1 VGQEIT
7 MAVVPSVTAQIDEKE
22 IFKVISNNF
31 SKLAPAYYFL
41 ISNWLI
47 RAYNVHKDIDKYII
61 IIYLINKDLI
71 VFRRNGL
78 IVDYD
83 TFYKERS
90 IEIEKINLS
99 DISKDLEIPKESVR
113 RKILE
118 LEKEG
123 VIKKTGKKMFVN
135 RSTLVATQAI
145 DTLKDMS
152 SLLFEFNKLLKN
164 EKAFTIYEI
173 SSSMKENFS
182 FCWYQFYKFIFVY
195 TNRWRKEVKDLETM
209 CIGILVMLNA
219 SENKSFKVKDLN
231 LKTYQKKVMGSD
243 ERGMNAMSLSDIT
256 GIPRPTVVRKL
267 KFLIKNN
274 YITINE
280 KKLLYI
286 NIQGTNL
293 KRSSDLQDANIKSL
307 SNFIFKVFNQIKIID
322 SGKDKDDD
330 FIPSYLR

>member
-1 VGQEIT
+1 MTQ
-7 MAVVPSVTAQIDEKE
+7 VPSVAAQIDEKE
-22 IFKVISNNF
+22 IFKVINNNF
-31 SKLAPAYYFL
+31 SKLAPYYYVMM
-41 ISNWLI
+41 SNWLI
-47 RAYNVHKDIDKYII
+47 RAYGVQNDIDKYLILL
-61 IIYLINKDLI
+61 YLINKDLI
-71 VFRRNGL
+71 IFRRNGL
-78 IVDYD
+78 IVSYD

-90 IEIEKINLS
+90 LEIDKINIS
-99 DISKDLEIPKESVR
+99 DISKDLQIPKESVR
-113 RKILE
+113 RKIIE
-118 LEKEG
+118 LEKKN
-123 VIKKTGKKMFVN
+123 IIRKNGKKIFID
-135 RSTLVATQAI
+135 RSALSI
-145 DTLKDMS
+145 SDGKDTIKDIS
-152 SLLFEFNKLLKN
+152 ALLFEFNKILKN
-164 EKAFTIYEI
+164 EKLGEKIFNVDQI
-173 SSSMKENFS
+173 SHSIKENFS

-243 ERGMNAMSLSDIT
+243 DRGINAMSLSDIT

-280 KKLLYI
+280 KKLLFI

-293 KRSSDLQDANIKSL
+293 KRSSELQDANIKTL

>member
-1 VGQEIT
+1 
-7 MAVVPSVTAQIDEKE
+7 MAIVPSVTAQIDEKE

-164 EKAFTIYEI
+164 EKTFTIDEI

-209 CIGILVMLNA
+209 CVGILVMLNA

-280 KKLLYI
+280 KKLLFI

-293 KRSSDLQDANIKSL
+293 KRSSELQDANIKSL

-322 SGKDKDDD
+322 SGKDIDDD
-330 FIPSYLR
+330 FIPGYLR

>member
-1 VGQEIT
+1 MTSI
-7 MAVVPSVTAQIDEKE
+7 PSVTAQIDQKE
-22 IFKVISNNF
+22 IFNVISNNF
-31 SKLAPAYYFL
+31 SKLAPAYYYL

-47 RAYNVHKDIDKYII
+47 RAYSVHKDIDKYII
-61 IIYLINKDLI
+61 VIYLINKDLI

-83 TFYKERS
+83 TFYRDRS

-118 LEKEG
+118 LEKVG
-123 VIKKTGKKMFVN
+123 VIKKSGKKMFVN
-135 RSTLVATQAI
+135 RSTIVATQAI
-145 DTLKDMS
+145 GTLKDMS
-152 SLLFEFNKLLKN
+152 SLLFQFNKLLKN
-164 EKAFTIYEI
+164 EKTFTVDEI

-182 FCWYQFYKFIFVY
+182 FCWYQFYKFIFIY

-219 SENKSFKVKDLN
+219 SHNKSFKVKEFN

-243 ERGMNAMSLSDIT
+243 DRGINAMSLSDIT

-267 KFLIKNN
+267 KYLVKNN
-274 YITINE
+274 YITIND
-280 KKLLYI
+280 KKLLFI

-293 KRSSDLQDANIKSL
+293 KRSSELQDANIKTL
-307 SNFIFKVFNQIKIID
+307 SNFIYKVFNQIKIID
-322 SGKDKDDD
+322 SGKDEDDD

>member
-1 VGQEIT
+1 MTSI
-7 MAVVPSVTAQIDEKE
+7 PSVSAQIDQKE
-22 IFKVISNNF
+22 IFNVISNNF

-61 IIYLINKDLI
+61 VIYLINKDLI

-83 TFYKERS
+83 TFYKDRS

-118 LEKEG
+118 LEKAS
-123 VIKKTGKKMFVN
+123 VIKKSGKKVFVN

-152 SLLFEFNKLLKN
+152 SLLFHFNKLLKN
-164 EKAFTIYEI
+164 EKTFTVDEI

-182 FCWYQFYKFIFVY
+182 FCWYQFYKFIFTY

-219 SENKSFKVKDLN
+219 SHNKSFKVKDLN

-243 ERGMNAMSLSDIT
+243 DRGINAMSLSDIT

-267 KFLIKNN
+267 KFLVKNN
-274 YITINE
+274 YITIND
-280 KKLLYI
+280 KKLLFI

-293 KRSSDLQDANIKSL
+293 KRSSELQDANIKSL
-307 SNFIFKVFNQIKIID
+307 SNFIYKVFNQIKIID

>member
-1 VGQEIT
+1 MTSI
-7 MAVVPSVTAQIDEKE
+7 PSVTAQIDQKE
-22 IFKVISNNF
+22 IFNVISNNF
-31 SKLAPAYYFL
+31 SKLAPAYYYL
-41 ISNWLI
+41 ISNWLT

-61 IIYLINKDLI
+61 VIYLINKDLI

-83 TFYKERS
+83 TFYRDRS

-113 RKILE
+113 RKILG
-118 LEKEG
+118 LEKAG
-123 VIKKTGKKMFVN
+123 VIKKSGKKMFVN
-135 RSTLVATQAI
+135 RSTIVATQAI

-152 SLLFEFNKLLKN
+152 SLLFQFNKLLKN
-164 EKAFTIYEI
+164 EKTFTVDEI

-182 FCWYQFYKFIFVY
+182 FCWYQFYKFIFIY

-219 SENKSFKVKDLN
+219 SHNKSFKVKDLN

-243 ERGMNAMSLSDIT
+243 ERGINAMSLSDIT

-267 KFLIKNN
+267 KYLVKNN

-280 KKLLYI
+280 KKLLFI
-286 NIQGTNL
+286 NIQGSNL
-293 KRSSDLQDANIKSL
+293 KRSSNLQDANIKSL
-307 SNFIFKVFNQIKIID
+307 SNFIYKVFNQIKIID
-322 SGKDKDDD
+322 SSKDEDDD

>member
-1 VGQEIT
+1 MTI
-7 MAVVPSVTAQIDEKE
+7 VPSVTAQIDEKE

-83 TFYKERS
+83 TFYKDRS

-118 LEKEG
+118 LEKER

-164 EKAFTIYEI
+164 EKAFTIDEI

-219 SENKSFKVKDLN
+219 SENKSFRVKDLN

-243 ERGMNAMSLSDIT
+243 HRGVNAMSLSDIT

-293 KRSSDLQDANIKSL
+293 KRSSELQDANIKTL
-307 SNFIFKVFNQIKIID
+307 SNFIYKVFNQIKIID
-322 SGKDKDDD
+322 SSRDKDEN

>member
-1 VGQEIT
+1 MTI
-7 MAVVPSVTAQIDEKE
+7 VPSVSSQINEKV
-22 IFKVISNNF
+22 IFKVISDNF
-31 SKLAPAYYFL
+31 SKLAPTYYYL

-47 RAYNVHKDIDKYII
+47 RAYNVHKDIDKYMI

-71 VFRRNGL
+71 IFRRNGL

-118 LEKEG
+118 LEKDG
-123 VIKKTGKKMFVN
+123 TIKKSGKKMFVN
-135 RSTLVATQAI
+135 RTTLVATQAT

-164 EKAFTIYEI
+164 EKTFTVKEI
-173 SSSMKENFS
+173 SFSMKENFS
-182 FCWYQFYKFIFVY
+182 FCWYQFYKFIFIY
-195 TNRWRKEVKDLETM
+195 TNRWRREVKDLETM

-219 SENKSFKVKDLN
+219 SANKSFKVKDLN
-231 LKTYQKKVMGSD
+231 LKTYQKKIMGSD
-243 ERGMNAMSLSDIT
+243 EKGMNAMSLSDIT

-267 KFLIKNN
+267 EYLIENN
-274 YITINE
+274 YITKNE
-280 KKLLYI
+280 KKLLFI
-286 NIQGTNL
+286 NIQGAKL
-293 KRSSDLQDANIKSL
+293 RRSSELQDANIKSL
-307 SNFIFKVFNQIKIID
+307 SNFIFKVFNQIKIVE
-322 SGKDKDDD
+322 SSKDKDDD

>member
-1 VGQEIT
+1 
-7 MAVVPSVTAQIDEKE
+7 MAIIPSVSAQIDEQE

-31 SKLAPAYYFL
+31 SKLAPAYYYM

-61 IIYLINKDLI
+61 IIYLVNKDLI

-78 IVDYD
+78 IIDYN
-83 TFYKERS
+83 TFYKDRS

-118 LEKEG
+118 LEKG
-123 VIKKTGKKMFVN
+123 GIIRKSGKKMFIN

-164 EKAFTIYEI
+164 EKTFSTGEI
-173 SSSMKENFS
+173 SLSMKTNFS
-182 FCWYQFYKFIFVY
+182 FCWYQFYKFIFIY
-195 TNRWRKEVKDLETM
+195 TNRWRREVKDLETM
-209 CIGILVMLNA
+209 CIGLLVMLNA
-219 SENKSFKVKDLN
+219 SENNSFRVKDLN
-231 LKTYQKKVMGSD
+231 LKTYQKKIMGSD

-267 KFLIKNN
+267 KYLIKNN

-280 KKLLYI
+280 KKLLFI

-293 KRSSDLQDANIKSL
+293 KRSSELQDANIKTL

>member
-1 VGQEIT
+1 MT
-7 MAVVPSVTAQIDEKE
+7 VVPSVSAQIDEKE
-22 IFKVISNNF
+22 IFKVISDNF
-31 SKLAPAYYFL
+31 SKLAPTYYYL

-47 RAYNVHKDIDKYII
+47 RAYNVYKDIDKYII
-61 IIYLINKDLI
+61 IIYLINRDLI

-78 IVDYD
+78 IVNYD
-83 TFYKERS
+83 TFYKDRS

-113 RKILE
+113 RKVLE
-118 LEKEG
+118 LEKEC
-123 VIKKTGKKMFVN
+123 VIKKTGKKMFIN

-145 DTLKDMS
+145 DTLKDIS
-152 SLLFEFNKLLKN
+152 NLLFEFNTLIPK
-164 EKAFTIYEI
+164 EKIFTVDEI
-173 SSSMKENFS
+173 SSSIKENFS
-182 FCWYQFYKFIFVY
+182 FCWYQFYKFIFIY

-219 SENKSFKVKDLN
+219 SENRSFKLKNLN

-243 ERGMNAMSLSDIT
+243 DRGINAMSLSDIT

-267 KFLIKNN
+267 KYLVKNN

-280 KKLLYI
+280 KKLLFI

-293 KRSSDLQDANIKSL
+293 KRSRELQDANIKTL
-307 SNFIFKVFNQIKIID
+307 SNFIYKVFNQIKIID
-322 SGKDKDDD
+322 SGKDKDDN

>member
-1 VGQEIT
+1 MTTI
-7 MAVVPSVTAQIDEKE
+7 PSVSAQIDQKE
-22 IFKVISNNF
+22 IFNVIANNF
-31 SKLAPAYYFL
+31 SKLAPAYYYL

-61 IIYLINKDLI
+61 VIYLINRDLI

-78 IVDYD
+78 VVDYD
-83 TFYKERS
+83 TFYKDRS

-118 LEKEG
+118 LEKTG
-123 VIKKTGKKMFVN
+123 VIKKSGKKFFVN

-152 SLLFEFNKLLKN
+152 SLLFQFNKLLKN
-164 EKAFTIYEI
+164 EKTFTVDEI

-182 FCWYQFYKFIFVY
+182 FCWYQFYKFIFTY

-219 SENKSFKVKDLN
+219 SHNKSFKVKDLN

-243 ERGMNAMSLSDIT
+243 ERGINAMSLSDIT

-267 KFLIKNN
+267 KYLVKNN

-280 KKLLYI
+280 KKLLFI

-293 KRSSDLQDANIKSL
+293 KRSSKLQDANIRSL
-307 SNFIFKVFNQIKIID
+307 SNFIYKVFNQIKIID

>member
-1 VGQEIT
+1 

-31 SKLAPAYYFL
+31 SKLAPYYYL
-41 ISNWLI
+41 MISNWLI
-47 RAYNVHKDIDKYII
+47 RAYSVHNDIDKYII
-61 IIYLINKDLI
+61 VIYLINKDLI

-78 IVDYD
+78 VVNYD
-83 TFYKERS
+83 TFYKDRS

-118 LEKEG
+118 LEKESI
-123 VIKKTGKKMFVN
+123 IKKTGKKMFVN
-135 RSTLVATQAI
+135 RSTLVATQAK

-164 EKAFTIYEI
+164 EKAFTVDEI
-173 SSSMKENFS
+173 SSSLKENFS

-219 SENKSFKVKDLN
+219 SHNKSFKVKDLN

-267 KFLIKNN
+267 KYLIDNN
-274 YITINE
+274 YLTINE
-280 KKLLYI
+280 RKLLFI
-286 NIQGTNL
+286 NIQGTVL
-293 KRSSDLQDANIKSL
+293 KRSSELQDANIKSL
-307 SNFIFKVFNQIKIID
+307 SSFIYKVFNQIKIID

>member
-1 VGQEIT
+1 MTSI
-7 MAVVPSVTAQIDEKE
+7 PSVTAQIDQKE
-22 IFKVISNNF
+22 IFNVISNNF
-31 SKLAPAYYFL
+31 SKLAPAYYYL
-41 ISNWLI
+41 ISNWLT
-47 RAYNVHKDIDKYII
+47 RAYSVHKDIDKYII
-61 IIYLINKDLI
+61 VIYLINKDLI

-83 TFYKERS
+83 TFYKDRS

-99 DISKDLEIPKESVR
+99 DISKDLELPKESIR

-118 LEKEG
+118 LEKKG
-123 VIKKTGKKMFVN
+123 IIKKTGKKIFVN
-135 RSTLVATQAI
+135 RNTLVATQAI

-152 SLLFEFNKLLKN
+152 SLLFQFNKLLKN
-164 EKAFTIYEI
+164 EKKFTVDEI

-182 FCWYQFYKFIFVY
+182 FCWYQFYKFIFIY

-219 SENKSFKVKDLN
+219 SENRSFKVKDLN

-243 ERGMNAMSLSDIT
+243 EKGINAMSLSDIT

-267 KFLIKNN
+267 KYLIDNN
-274 YITINE
+274 YIAINE
-280 KKLLYI
+280 KKLLFI

-293 KRSSDLQDANIKSL
+293 KRSSNLQDANIKTL
-307 SNFIFKVFNQIKIID
+307 SNFIYKVFNQIKIID
-322 SGKDKDDD
+322 SAKDEDDD

>member
-1 VGQEIT
+1 
-7 MAVVPSVTAQIDEKE
+7 MAVVPSVTAQINERE
-22 IFKVISNNF
+22 IFKVISSNF

-47 RAYNVHKDIDKYII
+47 RAYSVHKDIDKYII
-61 IIYLINKDLI
+61 IIYLINRDLI

-78 IVDYD
+78 VVNYD
-83 TFYKERS
+83 TFYKDRS

-135 RSTLVATQAI
+135 RSTLVATQAK

-152 SLLFEFNKLLKN
+152 FLLFEFNKLLRN
-164 EKAFTIYEI
+164 EKAFTVEEI

-182 FCWYQFYKFIFVY
+182 FCWYQFYKFIFIY

-219 SENKSFKVKDLN
+219 SENKSFRVRDLN

-243 ERGMNAMSLSDIT
+243 DRGVNAMSLSDIT

-267 KFLIKNN
+267 KYLIDNN

-280 KKLLYI
+280 RKLLFI

-293 KRSSDLQDANIKSL
+293 KRSAELQDANIKSL
-307 SNFIFKVFNQIKIID
+307 SNFIYKVFNQIKIID
-322 SGKDKDDD
+322 SSKDKDDD

>member
-1 VGQEIT
+1 MTTI
-7 MAVVPSVTAQIDEKE
+7 PSVSAQIDQKE
-22 IFKVISNNF
+22 IFNVIANNF
-31 SKLAPAYYFL
+31 SKLAPAYYYL
-41 ISNWLI
+41 ISSWLI

-61 IIYLINKDLI
+61 VIYLINKDLI

-78 IVDYD
+78 VVDYD
-83 TFYKERS
+83 TFYKDRS

-118 LEKEG
+118 LEKTG
-123 VIKKTGKKMFVN
+123 VIKKSGKKLFVN
-135 RSTLVATQAI
+135 RSTLVATQAK

-152 SLLFEFNKLLKN
+152 SLLFQFNKLLKN
-164 EKAFTIYEI
+164 EKTFTVDEI

-182 FCWYQFYKFIFVY
+182 FCWYQFYKFIFTY

-219 SENKSFKVKDLN
+219 SHNKNFKVKDLN

-243 ERGMNAMSLSDIT
+243 ERGINAMSLSDIT

-267 KFLIKNN
+267 KYLVKNN

-280 KKLLYI
+280 KKLLFI

-293 KRSSDLQDANIKSL
+293 KRSSKLQDANIRSL
-307 SNFIFKVFNQIKIID
+307 SNFIYKVFNQIKIID